1 MKIFVYKTLF
11 VILCVFI
18 LFQFTI
24 GAKIRNYESQ
34 IKNLTNDQGREDI
47 RNKLREEIKK
57 ANKKDQILSTED
69 RKILKEWVH
78 QIFEDEFKSES
89 ETEEDE
95 KGSNY
100 FTKESNH

>member
-57 ANKKDQILSTED
+57 ANKKYKILSTED
-69 RKILKEWVH
+69 RKILKEF
-78 QIFEDEFKSES
+78 I
-89 ETEEDE
+89 
-95 KGSNY
+95 
-100 FTKESNH
+100 TKIQGELN